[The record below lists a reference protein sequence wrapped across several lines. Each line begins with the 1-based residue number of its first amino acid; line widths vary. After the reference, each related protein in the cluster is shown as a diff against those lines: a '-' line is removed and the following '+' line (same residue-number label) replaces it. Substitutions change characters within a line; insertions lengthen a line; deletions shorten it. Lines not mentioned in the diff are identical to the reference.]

1 MQNLTPGEIVAIVC
15 GLILA
20 AAGAIN
26 TVGSAL
32 EKIAKAKKAAQAP
45 NAEQDRRLH
54 ELEEWRKEMAAANLA
69 GRVDS
74 LEGWRTEAKDMLASD
89 KRQLDDIHDG
99 MRVSHLAQLALLDH
113 ALNGN
118 NIDQMQGAKA
128 ALQKYLAN
136 K

>member
-1 MQNLTPGEIVAIVC
+1 MQNLTPGEIVVLVC

-74 LEGWRTEAKDMLASD
+74 LEGWRTEAKDMLAND

-118 NIDQMQGAKA
+118 NIDQMQDAKD